1 MFLTAQRGDK
11 ERCEQFTGIMQKKT
25 WTNPPKRHGNSI
37 RPERE
42 IVTGDGGTTTERG
55 RAREAGR
62 ERGREREAEEER
74 EVERGTRG
82 RERGRERE
90 PEEEREVEIGSQRKR
105 EM

>member
-62 ERGREREAEEER
+62 EREAEEER
-74 EVERGTRG
+74 EVERG
-82 RERGRERE
+82 
-90 PEEEREVEIGSQRKR
+90 SQRKR
-105 EM
+105 ER